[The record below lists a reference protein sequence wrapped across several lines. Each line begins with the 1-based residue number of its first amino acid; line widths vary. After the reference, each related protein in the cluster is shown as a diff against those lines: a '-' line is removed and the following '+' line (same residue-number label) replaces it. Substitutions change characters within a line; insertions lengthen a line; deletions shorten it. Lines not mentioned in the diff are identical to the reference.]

1 MKNVLILNSS
11 TSGQFSVSNG
21 LSALFQQQLSN
32 NSDFTISVRD
42 LGANPPS
49 HLDALTISG
58 LFSPSDQHSPQQS
71 AALKEG
77 NDLITE
83 LKRADI
89 LIIASAMHNHTITS
103 GLKTYFDQ
111 IARVGQTFQ
120 YGANGPEGL
129 LTDKVAYV
137 ITSAGGDYSLDF
149 MKDMD
154 FQTPYLKHILGFVG
168 ITDVTFIPAQ
178 GSAMGPEIGDKNRAI
193 AEAKIASIVK
203 DLIPKT
209 EPVI

>member
-11 TSGQFSVSNG
+11 PNGEFSVSNG
-21 LSALFQQQLSN
+21 LSALFQQPLSH
-32 NSDFTISVRD
+32 NSGFTVSVRD
-42 LGANPPS
+42 LGTNPPS

-58 LFSPSDQHSPQQS
+58 LFSAPDQHNSQQS
-71 AALKEG
+71 QALKEG
-77 NDLITE
+77 NDLIAE
-83 LKRADI
+83 LKNADI

-103 GLKTYFDQ
+103 GLKAYFDQ

-149 MKDMD
+149 MKNMD

-168 ITDVTFIPAQ
+168 IKDVTFIPAQ
-178 GSAMGPEIGDKNRAI
+178 GSAMGPEIGNKNRAI

-203 DLIPKT
+203 ELT
-209 EPVI
+209 TQNEPVI

>member
-11 TSGQFSVSNG
+11 PNGEFSVSNG
-21 LSALFQQQLSN
+21 LSALFQQPLSH
-32 NSDFTISVRD
+32 NSGFTVSVRD
-42 LGANPPS
+42 LGTNPPS

-58 LFSPSDQHSPQQS
+58 LFSAPDQHNSQQS
-71 AALKEG
+71 QALKEG
-77 NDLITE
+77 NDLIAE
-83 LKRADI
+83 LKNADI

-103 GLKTYFDQ
+103 GLKAYFDQ

-149 MKDMD
+149 MKNMD

-168 ITDVTFIPAQ
+168 IKDVTFIPAQ
-178 GSAMGPEIGDKNRAI
+178 GSAMGPEIGNKNRAI

-203 DLIPKT
+203 ELT
-209 EPVI
+209 AQNELVI